1 MPAGAPASRPS
12 SAYLGDTA
20 LSGHRAQDVADMVAG
35 LSDASAAVNELSGLM
50 NEAEAEVQRLSARMQ
65 AGPTRR
71 TGLAQRIEREDLER
85 DLTLARAR
93 ARRLQEAMHDLQDTM
108 EQLHQRH
115 GASNE
120 LTELRARCQ
129 QDELRA
135 RAAQA
140 ELGELNDHEA
150 QVGEAAAAM
159 RLRQAQSLRQGQE
172 GHSSGSHLHL
182 SGLAGQAASH
192 GEPPAGL
199 RPELE
204 QVSQGIAQVVQRT
217 LRGERQAAGP
227 GEPEVGHDVAQV
239 QARWANAMRSDK
251 MPRFADPADLVQW
264 VIRQAHAD
272 GSLDIQTYAYKL
284 RYSTQLKETIRE
296 ELSRARQ
303 FRSDHAARLKDGEM
317 DAAFDRVKISKDPVL
332 GEDGVPR
339 VREPQAAGEIRRVEE
354 MDAYIADLQN
364 MLASTGEDM
373 QFAQLELQNMT
384 QRQQQVMNVLSN
396 LSKTLHETS
405 MAIIRK
411 IGT

>member
-12 SAYLGDTA
+12 SAYLGDAA
-20 LSGHRAQDVADMVAG
+20 LSGLRAHDVADMVSG
-35 LSDASAAVNELSGLM
+35 LSDVSGSLNDLSGLM
-50 NEAEAEVQRLSARMQ
+50 NEAEADVQRLTARMQ
-65 AGPTRR
+65 AGPTRS
-71 TGLAQRIEREDLER
+71 TGMAQRIESEHLER

-93 ARRLQEAMHDLQDTM
+93 ARRLQEALHDLQNTM
-108 EQLHQRH
+108 EQMAQRH

-140 ELGELNDHEA
+140 ELGEMTEHEA
-150 QVGEAAAAM
+150 QVGEAAATT
-159 RLRQAQSLRQGQE
+159 RLRQAQTQRQGQE
-172 GHSSGSHLHL
+172 GQTSGSHLHL
-182 SGLAGQAASH
+182 SGLAGQAASQ

-204 QVSQGIAQVVQRT
+204 GISQRIAQIVQREI
-217 LRGERQAAGP
+217 RGERPAPRA
-227 GEPEVGHDVAQV
+227 GEPAGGHDVAEV

-284 RYSTQLKETIRE
+284 RYATQLKETIRE

-317 DAAFDRVKISKDPVL
+317 DAAFDRVKISKDPAL